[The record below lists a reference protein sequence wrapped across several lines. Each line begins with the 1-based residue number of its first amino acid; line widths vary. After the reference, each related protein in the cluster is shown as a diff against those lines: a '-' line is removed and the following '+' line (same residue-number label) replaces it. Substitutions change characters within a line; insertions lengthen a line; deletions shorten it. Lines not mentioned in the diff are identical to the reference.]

1 MFCTT
6 AQMSRQA
13 NLFCIRK
20 IQYQTDKKLVRARK
34 ISFGRR
40 RRTKFF
46 PLTAACES
54 KEVWPRA
61 RSNCAIFAH
70 FWLFCRLFASKSQ
83 EKVIFWK
90 KPHCQS
96 TEPARLRGFRPQCN
110 FFYWPLPPSARRLRS
125 GGDDALHGH
134 VRNQRN
140 GLFRVFRLSSLSFLL
155 SVSNTDNSNTAQIS
169 GLAAPPRGLLSV
181 VCNASHLPQASCL
194 RSA

>member
-1 MFCTT
+1 M
-6 AQMSRQA
+6 
-13 NLFCIRK
+13 
-20 IQYQTDKKLVRARK
+20 
-34 ISFGRR
+34 
-40 RRTKFF
+40 
-46 PLTAACES
+46 TAACES
-54 KEVWPRA
+54 KKVWPRA
-61 RSNCAIFAH
+61 KSNFAFFAH
-70 FWLFCRLFASKSQ
+70 FWLFCRLFCIQVPGKSEFLEGKSCTASRSNPP
-83 EKVIFWK
+83 VCAALG
-90 KPHCQS
+90 PS
-96 TEPARLRGFRPQCN
+96 GT
-110 FFYWPLPPSARRLRS
+110 FYWPLPPSARRLRS